1 MLSFFYV
8 KLPKLFKIRRKRKM
22 SEKDDFLQ
30 LTQALIDKS
39 LTKEEFFDKIKQDF
53 SLVPILLE
61 GVHSSKAA
69 VRYGCAKVLMDL
81 SEENPEKLYKYMD
94 AFIELLDSKYRILT
108 WNALA
113 IIANLT
119 NVDANKKFDAIFDK
133 YYSFLNSDYIVTV
146 ANVVGNS
153 NKIAQAKPYLI
164 PKVTEEL
171 LKVENISTTPHLT
184 EECKRVVTQK
194 TIQTINSFFDKVE
207 QKDRVKSF
215 VKAHLDSPRKS
226 LRRAAENFLKEWC

>member
-1 MLSFFYV
+1 MLSFLYV

-39 LTKEEFFDKIKQDF
+39 LTKEEFFNKIKQDF
-53 SLVPILLE
+53 GLVPNLLE

-69 VRYGCAKVLMDL
+69 IRYGCAKVLMDL
-81 SEENPEKLYKYMD
+81 SEENPEKLYQYMD

-133 YYSFLNSDYIVTV
+133 YYSFLNSDYMVTV

-164 PKVTEEL
+164 PKVTDEL

-184 EECKRVVTQK
+184 EECKRVITQK
-194 TIQTINSFFDKVE
+194 TIQTLNSFFDKVE

-215 VKAHLDSPRKS
+215 VKAHLNSPRKS